1 MVSIERA
8 GRIVVAMISRA
19 PVNAFNGELVAR
31 LDGVLD
37 QVAGDEEV
45 SELHVRSD
53 QKAFCAGADH
63 ALIDVTGIKG
73 DPGKSSPYRQQK

>member
-1 MVSIERA
+1 MVSIKRA

-19 PVNAFNGELVAR
+19 PVNAFNDELVAR

-63 ALIDVTGIKG
+63 VLIDVTGIKG